1 MDRWR
6 EMDVL
11 VAVVEVGSFAG
22 AGRRLG
28 MSPPAVTRAIF
39 MLEQRLGVRL
49 VNRTTRTL
57 SLTEAGHRYF
67 ESARRLLAEMEH
79 AEQDVIGRATTP
91 SGALTVTAPV
101 TFGRL
106 ALAPMLG
113 AFLAAHPR
121 ITASL
126 VLVDRVVNL
135 VEEGIDVGIR
145 IGRLP
150 DSSFIAR
157 RVGEVRR
164 VLVASPAYL
173 EKRSEPQS
181 PSDLAHH
188 TIIGFT
194 GLMSSREL
202 TLLENGKPRSIPVR
216 PVLEVNDASA
226 ALLAAEAG
234 HGITSLY
241 CYMAGE
247 SIRSGRLTPVL
258 PAYWPDPA
266 PVHVVYPDSRLLA
279 TKVRAFVDWTAPR
292 LTAELTRLSAQS
304 DHTT

>member
-6 EMDVL
+6 EMEVL
-11 VAVVEVGSFAG
+11 VAVVEAASFAG
-22 AGRRLG
+22 AARRLG
-28 MSPPAVTRAIF
+28 MSPPAVTRAVST
-39 MLEQRLGVRL
+39 LEQRLGARL
-49 VNRTTRTL
+49 LNRTTRSL
-57 SLTEAGHRYF
+57 SLTEAGQGF
-67 ESARRLLAEMEH
+67 VVSARRLLAEMAH
-79 AEQDVIGRATTP
+79 AEQDVIGRATSP

-113 AFLAAHPR
+113 AFLSAHPR

-150 DSSFIAR
+150 DSSIIAR
-157 RVGEVRR
+157 RIGEVRR
-164 VLVASPAYL
+164 IIVASPAYL
-173 EKRSEPQS
+173 ETRGEPQR

-188 TIIGFT
+188 SIIRFT
-194 GLMSSREL
+194 GLMSGREL
-202 TLLENGKPRSIPVR
+202 TLLDDGKPRSVPVQ
-216 PVLEVNDASA
+216 PLLEVNDASA

-247 SIRSGRLTPVL
+247 SIRSGRLKPVL
-258 PAYWPDPA
+258 AAYWPAPA

-279 TKVRAFVDWTAPR
+279 PKVRAFVDWTTPR
-292 LTAELTRLSAQS
+292 LTAELARLSARS
-304 DHTT
+304 SLAT